1 MTGHRIIRNLTR
13 QGNAVLGVGC
23 YSAALATRSNSDV
36 AIKIGTN
43 MDDPWLDYRGLVIDA
58 YSNNPHVPHIHS
70 FYSDSANE
78 FYVCT
83 MERLAPTTYSDE
95 SLTDFIRDYVLGYH
109 SEEEAIEFL
118 DTYPTRVPN
127 PQQLLEVV
135 NAIKENTTHAKSG
148 RPFGMGTTTYCESE
162 QDDDDNCEGRRLD
175 MHRGNFMLRGEVLVI
190 TDPWCNVNMDDIAD
204 LSQWAERTVDYC
216 G

>member
-13 QGNAVLGVGC
+13 QGNAMLGVGC
-23 YSAALATRSNSDV
+23 YSAALAARSNSDV

-58 YSNNPHVPHIHS
+58 HAGNPHVPHINS
-70 FYSDSANE
+70 FYSDSANG

-83 MERLAPTTYSDE
+83 MERLSSTLYSDE
-95 SLTDFIRDYVLGYH
+95 SLTDYIRDYVLGYH
-109 SEEEAIEFL
+109 SEEEAVEFL
-118 DTYPTRVPN
+118 STYRTRVPN

-148 RPFGMGTTTYCESE
+148 RPFGVGSGTWDNSE
-162 QDDDDNCEGRRLD
+162 YDYDDYEGRRLD

-190 TDPWCNVNMDDIAD
+190 TDPWCNVNMDDVSD

>member
-13 QGNAVLGVGC
+13 QGNAMLGVGC
-23 YSAALATRSNSDV
+23 YSAALAARSNSEV

-58 YSNNPHVPHIHS
+58 YSNNPHVPHINS
-70 FYSDSANE
+70 FYSDSANG

-83 MERLAPTTYSDE
+83 MERLAPTLYSDE
-95 SLTDFIRDYVLGYH
+95 SLTEFIRDYVLGYH

-118 DTYPTRVPN
+118 GTYRTRVPN

-148 RPFGMGTTTYCESE
+148 RPFGMCTTTYDESE
-162 QDDDDNCEGRRLD
+162 PNDDDDCEGRRLD

-190 TDPWCNVNMDDIAD
+190 TDPWCNVNMTDVSD

>member
-23 YSAALATRSNSDV
+23 YSAALSARSNSDV

-43 MDDPWLDYRGLVIDA
+43 MDDPWLDYRGLIINA
-58 YSNNPHVPHIHS
+58 YSNNPHVPRIHS

-83 MERLAPTTYSDE
+83 MERLDSVTCSDE

-118 DTYPTRVPN
+118 GTYRTRVPN

-135 NAIKENTTHAKSG
+135 NAIKENTTHAKSS
-148 RPFGMGTTTYCESE
+148 RPFEVGSGTWENSE
-162 QDDDDNCEGRRLD
+162 YDHEDNEGRRLD

-190 TDPWCNVNMDDIAD
+190 TDPWCNVNMDDVAD
-204 LSQWAERTVDYC
+204 LSQWAERTVDYY